1 MARSELYR
9 VSSYTICVNL
19 PEEPDYALLVHGY
32 TGAIDR
38 VNKDVARLMKSRVVI
53 SEEMFDHLPC
63 SKETVHTLM
72 KRGYLTRRSPVE
84 EREYVHSMANFLHHN
99 SSHGTSSFLFLVAY
113 DCNFRCPYCFENG
126 ISEHGKGWSKQVF
139 TKEMVDRAYRA
150 MCEIQPNRAMHS
162 QSITLYGGEPL
173 LAKNKEI
180 VRYIVAEGLK
190 RDYVFSAITNGYDL
204 HHFTDLLG
212 PKKIKRLQITL
223 DGEEENHNRKR
234 PHYRAGDSFEAIMKN
249 VALALSLDVQVSMR
263 INTDYDNV
271 DILPTLFDLF
281 KQRGFTDYSN
291 FSAYS
296 ALVQQVEEGMSC
308 SATMSGKKTPGTYGQ
323 TAPLMSIEAPTS
335 DSESAEAVATVISF
349 SERETRGHETF
360 DPATPDDTASEM
372 VDEDQYIN
380 VEREEEIFSK
390 FQTGIRPIDLQPIG
404 LASNRPQNGDVSVM
418 PRREYTRKYYQFA
431 KENPDLMH
439 QISCQDYGI
448 RQTFKKAFEGKGLL
462 SFKPVFCG
470 AQTSMLIL
478 DPYGD
483 LYTCWEMVGLD
494 RYKVGSY
501 LDQIQFDDERL
512 TEWYDRNISNVPSC
526 SKCKYA
532 FFCGGGCAAHA
543 YVKNDGNVK
552 TSYCDEYPKVFHT
565 IVPEIFEEH
574 KRHTSQR
581 ERVNARERRQYV

>member
-1 MARSELYR
+1 MARSALYR

-19 PEEPDYALLVHGY
+19 PEEPDCALLVHGY
-32 TGAIDR
+32 TGAMDR
-38 VNKDVARLMKSRVVI
+38 VNKDVAQLMKSRAVF
-53 SEEMFDHLPC
+53 SEAMFDHLPC
-63 SKETVHTLM
+63 SKETIHTLM
-72 KRGYLTRRSPVE
+72 KRGYLTSRSPVE
-84 EREYVHSMANFLHHN
+84 EREYVHNMANFLHHT
-99 SSHGTSSFLFLVAY
+99 SSRGTASFLFLVAY
-113 DCNFRCPYCFENG
+113 DCNFRCPYCFEND

-139 TKEMVDRAYRA
+139 TEEMVDRAYRA
-150 MCEIQPNRAMHS
+150 MGEIQPNRAMHS
-162 QSITLYGGEPL
+162 KSITLYGGEPL
-173 LAKNKEI
+173 LAKNKAI
-180 VRYIVAEGLK
+180 VRYIVDEGLK

-223 DGEEENHNRKR
+223 DGEAENHNRKR
-234 PHYRAGDSFEAIMKN
+234 PHYRAGDSFDAIMKN

-271 DILPTLFDLF
+271 DILPALFDLF
-281 KQRGFTDYSN
+281 KQKGFTDYPH

-296 ALVQQVEEGMSC
+296 ALVHQVEEGLSC
-308 SATMSGKKTPGTYGQ
+308 SATMSGKKTPGDYGQ
-323 TAPLMSIEAPTS
+323 TTPLMSIEAPS
-335 DSESAEAVATVISF
+335 DSAEAVASVISF

-360 DPATPDDTASEM
+360 DPGALDDAASEM
-372 VDEDQYIN
+372 VDEEQYIN

-390 FQTGIRPIDLQPIG
+390 YQTGMRPMDIQPIEW
-404 LASNRPQNGDVSVM
+404 ASNRPENGEVSIM
-418 PRREYTRKYYQFA
+418 PRRAFTRKYYQFA

-439 QISCQDYGI
+439 RISCQDYGI

-470 AQTSMLIL
+470 AQTSMLIF

-483 LYTCWEMVGLD
+483 LYTCWEMVGMD

-501 LDQIQFDDERL
+501 LGRVQFDDDRL
-512 TEWYDRNISNVPSC
+512 AEWYDRNISNVPSC

-543 YVKNDGNVK
+543 YVKNDGDVK

-565 IVPEIFEEH
+565 VVPEIFEEH

-581 ERVNARERRQYV
+581 ERV

>member
-1 MARSELYR
+1 MAHSELYR

-19 PEEPDYALLVHGY
+19 PEDSDYALLVHGY

-38 VNKDVARLMKSRVVI
+38 VNKEVAQLMKSRMVI
-53 SEEMFDHLPC
+53 SEDMFDQLPC
-63 SKETVHTLM
+63 SKETAHTLI
-72 KRGYLTRRSPVE
+72 KRGYLTSRSPVE
-84 EREYVHSMANFLHHN
+84 EREYVHSMANFLHQT
-99 SSHGTSSFLFLVAY
+99 SIRGASSFLFLVAY

-139 TKEMVDRAYRA
+139 TKEMVDRAYEA
-150 MCEIQPNRAMHS
+150 MCEIQPNRAMHGK
-162 QSITLYGGEPL
+162 SITLYGGEPL

-180 VRYIVAEGLK
+180 VRYIVDEGLK
-190 RDYVFSAITNGYDL
+190 RGYIFSAVTNGYDL

-212 PKKIKRLQITL
+212 PKKIRRLQITL

-234 PHYRAGDSFEAIMKN
+234 PHYRAGDSFDAIMKN

-271 DILPTLFDLF
+271 DILPALFDLF
-281 KQRGFTDYSN
+281 KDRGFTDYPK

-296 ALVQQVEEGMSC
+296 ALVHQVEEGMSC
-308 SATMSGKKTPGTYGQ
+308 SATMSGKKTPGNYGQ
-323 TAPLMSIEAPTS
+323 TAPLISIESPTS
-335 DSESAEAVATVISF
+335 DLEPSEFVASVISF
-349 SERETRGHETF
+349 KEREIQEQEIF
-360 DPATPDDTASEM
+360 DPEVPI
-372 VDEDQYIN
+372 DEEQYID
-380 VEREEEIFSK
+380 VEREEEIFSNY
-390 FQTGIRPIDLQPIG
+390 QEGTRSVGLEMEPVRPE
-404 LASNRPQNGDVSVM
+404 NGDVSVM
-418 PRREYTRKYYQFA
+418 PRREFTRKYYQYA
-431 KENPDLMH
+431 KENPDLIH

-448 RQTFKKAFEGKGLL
+448 RQSFKQAFEGKGLL

-470 AQTSMLIL
+470 AQNGMLIL

-501 LDQIQFDDERL
+501 IDQVEFNDERL
-512 TEWYDRNISNVPSC
+512 SEWYDRNISNVPSC

-543 YVKNDGNVK
+543 YTKNDGNTK

-565 IVPEIFEEH
+565 VVPEIFEEH
-574 KRHTSQR
+574 KQQTLQR
-581 ERVNARERRQYV
+581 V